1 MEAPNDATIMRVLN
15 EIRSMGVKTHYSG
28 SNYERIN
35 MYILWFNNKIKLSSL
50 GKGCFSQYNPTVERV
65 VVLVIYNMRAYS
77 SLPKRKDD
85 CAGETDMGSPE
96 YNERLRD
103 QVYTREHPIQD
114 TAIIGHGNVLGH
126 NVVSDHATIYIA
138 FL

>member
-50 GKGCFSQYNPTVERV
+50 VKGCFSQYNPTVERV

-77 SLPKRKDD
+77 SLPKSMKD
-85 CAGETDMGSPE
+85 CAIKYIHG
-96 YNERLRD
+96 N
-103 QVYTREHPIQD
+103 IQYRT
-114 TAIIGHGNVLGH
+114 TAIIGHSNVLGH